1 MSEKASSKTIPTKTL
16 GELLD
21 SFREYVQEILEIN
34 EPQTNLLIAKAR
46 QKRFIDANVLRQKL
60 QEIIEELAKNEKQYE
75 EVKSD
80 YHIDN
85 LMICHLTGR
94 ISESRVIRI
103 ELEKLLI
110 GLEEAKKP

>member
-60 QEIIEELAKNEKQYE
+60 PLIVTDIKKKISE
-75 EVKSD
+75 
-80 YHIDN
+80 HID
-85 LMICHLTGR
+85 
-94 ISESRVIRI
+94 
-103 ELEKLLI
+103 LEKSTPKSVWEIVFEEINEQLLI